1 MKSRRII
8 YDRSRNSVSQSS
20 LSASRSADRFRPAPG
35 APVLRPSPPTW
46 VHDAMPALRC
56 NGTSIAGAVR
66 SGALVWLSTTIPR
79 ARTLDAEALRREVER
94 VYVGLGR
101 TLVACGTTALR
112 IWNYLPD
119 PNEAMEPGLDRYMVF
134 NAGRHVGYRQW
145 FTDDAFEAAVPTASA
160 VGVPGGDVVVHCLA
174 SSERGRAVQNPRQK
188 PSWEYSARYGPV
200 APSFSRATIAA
211 VGGRE
216 RLLIGGTAS
225 IVGEE
230 SVHIGN
236 VEAQLDETL
245 RNLAALIA
253 AAQHGAEP
261 PERSLARLRDIR
273 VYIARERDA
282 DVIGDRL
289 ASRCAGVARIE
300 MTAAP
305 LCRPELLVEI
315 EGLADLDA

>member
-1 MKSRRII
+1 
-8 YDRSRNSVSQSS
+8 
-20 LSASRSADRFRPAPG
+20 
-35 APVLRPSPPTW
+35 
-46 VHDAMPALRC
+46 
-56 NGTSIAGAVR
+56 
-66 SGALVWLSTTIPR
+66 
-79 ARTLDAEALRREVER
+79 
-94 VYVGLGR
+94 
-101 TLVACGTTALR
+101 
-112 IWNYLPD
+112 
-119 PNEAMEPGLDRYMVF
+119 
-134 NAGRHVGYRQW
+134 
-145 FTDDAFEAAVPTASA
+145 
-160 VGVPGGDVVVHCLA
+160 
-174 SSERGRAVQNPRQK
+174 
-188 PSWEYSARYGPV
+188 V